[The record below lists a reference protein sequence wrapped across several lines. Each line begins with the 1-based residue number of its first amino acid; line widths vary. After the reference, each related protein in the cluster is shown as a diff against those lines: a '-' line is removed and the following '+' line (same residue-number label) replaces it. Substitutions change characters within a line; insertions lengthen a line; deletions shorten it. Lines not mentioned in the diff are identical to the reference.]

1 MMFSL
6 DISQRYC
13 KLKKVLLVKA
23 DEVKIKPFH
32 LEDFTQDKT
41 KKIDVPKVSK
51 KELKSLAKKIGLAY
65 SDEEIVSIKKLIE
78 AYMAK
83 R

>member
-1 MMFSL
+1 M
-6 DISQRYC
+6 
-13 KLKKVLLVKA
+13 KKVLLVER
-23 DEVKIKPFH
+23 DEVELKPFH
-32 LEDFTQDKT
+32 LEKFIQDET
-41 KKIDVPKVSK
+41 KNTDAIQVNK
-51 KELKSLAKKIGLAY
+51 KELKSLAKKIGLKY

>member
-1 MMFSL
+1 M
-6 DISQRYC
+6 
-13 KLKKVLLVKA
+13 VKS
-23 DEVKIKPFH
+23 DEVEVEPFH
-32 LEDFTQDKT
+32 LENFTQDKT
-41 KKIDVPKVSK
+41 SKTDVKKVTK
-51 KELKSLAKKIGLAY
+51 KELKNLAKHIGLKY

>member
-1 MMFSL
+1 M
-6 DISQRYC
+6 
-13 KLKKVLLVKA
+13 VVKA
-23 DEVKIKPFH
+23 NEVDVKPFC
-32 LEDFTQDKT
+32 LENFTQDET
-41 KKIDVPKVSK
+41 NNSVRKKVTK
-51 KELKSLAKKIGLAY
+51 KELKNLAKKIGLAY

>member
-1 MMFSL
+1 
-6 DISQRYC
+6 
-13 KLKKVLLVKA
+13 LKKVLLVDS
-23 DEVKIKPFH
+23 DEVELKPFH
-32 LEDFTQDKT
+32 LEKFIQDET
-41 KKIDVPKVSK
+41 KNRDAVQVNK
-51 KELKSLAKKIGLAY
+51 KELKSLAKKIGLKY

>member
-1 MMFSL
+1 MSFS

-13 KLKKVLLVKA
+13 KLKKVLLVER
-23 DEVKIKPFH
+23 DEVELKPFH
-32 LEDFTQDKT
+32 LEKFIQDET
-41 KKIDVPKVSK
+41 KNTDAIQVNK
-51 KELKSLAKKIGLAY
+51 KELKSLAKKIGLKY